1 MSLELRKEE
10 NSKHWD
16 KLMNTLAL
24 EVDVGDIPWIGGD
37 LDIKKFVEIYKRG
50 LHSFSSVEGNKK

>member
-1 MSLELRKEE
+1 MSLELRKEV
-10 NSKHWD
+10 NSKHWE

-24 EVDVGDIPWIGGD
+24 EVDVGDLPWIGGD

-50 LHSFSSVEGNKK
+50 LHSFSNVNSDLD